1 MSDFMRELMF
11 VDRPDGRSTSVAKID
26 PKYDQAELQ
35 NWFGGDD
42 KTNHQVEVAFP
53 ITLISPLRR
62 PRSFRMFY
70 VLSARTSARNL
81 ASSTER

>member
-1 MSDFMRELMF
+1 MF

-35 NWFGGDD
+35 DWFGGHD
-42 KTNHQVEVAFP
+42 KTNRRVEVAFP
-53 ITLISPLRR
+53 ITSISPLRR

-70 VLSARTSARNL
+70 VPSARTSARNP